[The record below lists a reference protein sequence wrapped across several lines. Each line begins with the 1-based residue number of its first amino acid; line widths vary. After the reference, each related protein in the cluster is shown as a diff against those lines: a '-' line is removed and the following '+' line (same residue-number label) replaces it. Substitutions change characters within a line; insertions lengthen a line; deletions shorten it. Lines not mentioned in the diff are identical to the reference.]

1 MIISDLNYLENTSEE
16 VLGGTSS
23 TGSFKVTA
31 IKKVNIVADINEN
44 LNIKKNVNSNVVL
57 KGNLAT
63 AETQATAFGPH
74 TIAQVFSFTN
84 TDAKSSSANGY
95 SVSGTN
101 AY

>member
-23 TGSFKVTA
+23 TGSFNVAA
-31 IKKVNIVADINEN
+31 IKNVAIVADVNEKFNIN
-44 LNIKKNVNSNVVL
+44 KNVKSNVVI
-57 KGNLAT
+57 KGSLAT
-63 AETQATAFGPH
+63 AETQATAFGPN

-84 TDAKSSSANGY
+84 TDVNSSSANGF

-101 AY
+101 R